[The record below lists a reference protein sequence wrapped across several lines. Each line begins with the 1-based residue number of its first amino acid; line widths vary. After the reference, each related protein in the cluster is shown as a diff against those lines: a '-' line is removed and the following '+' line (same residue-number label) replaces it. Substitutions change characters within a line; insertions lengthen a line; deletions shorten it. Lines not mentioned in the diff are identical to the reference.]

1 MEKFDES
8 EGRWVTING
17 QRIFI
22 KKGENFRSAYK
33 RKIGEK
39 TENKKSLRQII
50 EERKNKQNPVQN
62 RTEEK
67 SVNEK
72 STSETRSPSGNTPER
87 RKKILIKAY
96 EAEEKKLRED
106 IGKIMRRDDNSEMD
120 YEGRKIKIHSNR
132 DLTDAEEDKLDR
144 LHERLRDVE
153 HQLTKL
159 RR

>member
-39 TENKKSLRQII
+39 TENKKSLREII
-50 EERKNKQNPVQN
+50 EERRNKNKLEN
-62 RTEEK
+62 RTDTRE
-67 SVNEK
+67 V
-72 STSETRSPSGNTPER
+72 SEDRENLSPSGNTPER